1 MKLSRHNGRSGK
13 NGTYNVKHNDRRFD
27 IEKSEHIDAERT
39 KQNIY
44 WDCYQGYYSEALIPR
59 DDDELPASFAE
70 VERKFYWERYSDFCD
85 AQNARNE
92 KTRHTERNRSPEDL
106 LKDKRTCPEESIM
119 QIGNM
124 DEHTSPDVFAEI
136 AGEYFEEFNKRFGDH
151 IHILDWSLHLDEA
164 TPHIHERHVF
174 DSENKYGEIAPQ
186 QEKTLELLGV
196 PLPNPAKPKGKLNNR
211 KITFDKICRTLL
223 LDISKKH
230 GLNLDVEPEFGGR
243 EYLDKQEYILM
254 KQAEKIKSQDIQIE
268 KKAERLEKLE
278 VTIADTEAFAEKVAD
293 VAYEK
298 AVEVVTEKV
307 VEETHNA
314 DFEMIMDFKK
324 DLTSPDNPNT
334 PQVKNLASKMLDSL
348 MQKFNGFTKRITE
361 KLSHAMRNP
370 AVKERAK
377 EPVKESILEQLRK
390 GKERADAMNEARKRE
405 QALQPHRKKPSRDLE
420 R

>member
-13 NGTYNVKHNDRRFD
+13 NGAYNVKHNDRRFD
-27 IEKSEHIDAERT
+27 VEKSEHIDAERT
-39 KQNIY
+39 RQNIY

-59 DDDELPASFAE
+59 NNDELPASFSE
-70 VERKFYWERYSDFCD
+70 VEQKFYWERYSDFCE

-136 AGEYFEEFNKRFGDH
+136 AGEYFDEFNKRFGEH

-174 DSENKYGEIAPQ
+174 DCENKYGEIAPQ

-196 PLPNPAKPKGKLNNR
+196 PLPDPEKPKGKLNNR

-223 LDISKKH
+223 LDISKRH

-243 EYLDKQEYILM
+243 EYLEKQDYILM
-254 KQAEKIKSQDIQIE
+254 KQQEIIEQKEK
-268 KKAERLEKLE
+268 RLEKLE

-298 AVEVVTEKV
+298 AVEALTAKV
-307 VEETHNA
+307 VEETHN
-314 DFEMIMDFKK
+314 EDFKVIEDFK
-324 DLTSPDNPNT
+324 RTLTAPENKSSPD
-334 PQVKNLASKMLDSL
+334 VKRIGGKVLDGL
-348 MQKFNGFTKRITE
+348 MGRFQGFTKKISE
-361 KLSHAMRNP
+361 KLSALLRKP
-370 AVKERAK
+370 EVKEIAK
-377 EPVKESILEQLRK
+377 EPVKESILEQLRNNK
-390 GKERADAMNEARKRE
+390 VRADAINEARKKE
-405 QALQPHRKKPSRDLE
+405 QALQPHKKKPSKDYEL
-420 R
+420 

>member
-59 DDDELPASFAE
+59 NDDELPASFAE
-70 VERKFYWERYSDFCD
+70 VERKFYWKRYSDFCD

-196 PLPNPAKPKGKLNNR
+196 PLPNPEKPK
-211 KITFDKICRTLL
+211 
-223 LDISKKH
+223 
-230 GLNLDVEPEFGGR
+230 
-243 EYLDKQEYILM
+243 
-254 KQAEKIKSQDIQIE
+254 A
-268 KKAERLEKLE
+268 A
-278 VTIADTEAFAEKVAD
+278 
-293 VAYEK
+293 
-298 AVEVVTEKV
+298 
-307 VEETHNA
+307 
-314 DFEMIMDFKK
+314 
-324 DLTSPDNPNT
+324 
-334 PQVKNLASKMLDSL
+334 L
-348 MQKFNGFTKRITE
+348 MQ
-361 KLSHAMRNP
+361 
-370 AVKERAK
+370 
-377 EPVKESILEQLRK
+377 
-390 GKERADAMNEARKRE
+390 
-405 QALQPHRKKPSRDLE
+405 
-420 R
+420 

>member
-27 IEKSEHIDAERT
+27 VEKSEHIDAERT

-44 WDCYQGYYSEALIPR
+44 WDCYQGYYSEALLPKN
-59 DDDELPASFAE
+59 DGELPASFSE
-70 VERKFYWERYSDFCD
+70 IERKFYWERYSDFCE

-92 KTRHTERNRSPEDL
+92 RTRHTERNRLPEDL

-124 DEHTSPDVFAEI
+124 DEHTSPEIFAEI
-136 AGEYFEEFNKRFGDH
+136 AGEYFEEFNKRFGEH

-174 DSENKYGEIAPQ
+174 NCENKYGEIAPQ
-186 QEKTLELLGV
+186 QEKALEILGV
-196 PLPNPAKPKGKLNNR
+196 PMPDPEKPKSKLNNR

-230 GLNLDVEPEFGGR
+230 GLNIDVEPEFGGR
-243 EYLDKQEYILM
+243 EYLEKQDYILM
-254 KQAEKIKSQDIQIE
+254 KQAEKIE
-268 KKAERLEKLE
+268 KQEQRLEKLE
-278 VTIADTEAFAEKVAD
+278 VTIADTEAFAEKVSD
-293 VAYEK
+293 IAYEK

-307 VEETHNA
+307 VEETRDA
-314 DFEMIMDFKK
+314 DFEMIADFKK
-324 DLTSPDNPNT
+324 DLMSPNNPNT
-334 PQVKNLASKMLDSL
+334 NQVKNLGGKILDAL
-348 MQKFNGFTKRITE
+348 MHQFEGLTRKITE
-361 KLSHAMRNP
+361 KLSNALRNP

-377 EPVKESILEQLRK
+377 EPVKESIREQLKRYK
-390 GKERADAMNEARKRE
+390 KEAEARNEARKQE
-405 QALQPHRKKPSRDLE
+405 QGLQPHRKKPSRDLE